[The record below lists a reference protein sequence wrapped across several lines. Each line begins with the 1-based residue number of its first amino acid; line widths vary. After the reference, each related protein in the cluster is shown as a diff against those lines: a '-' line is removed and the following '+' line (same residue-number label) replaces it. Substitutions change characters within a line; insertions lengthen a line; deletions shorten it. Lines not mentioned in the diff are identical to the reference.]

1 MDRLPIEPV
10 LPEIRARLAVNTSAV
25 LVAQPG
31 AGKTTCV
38 PIALLG
44 EQWLGDRHIVML
56 EPRRL
61 AARAAAA
68 RMAEMLGQRVGET
81 VGYAVRLERKISRRT
96 RIEVVTE
103 GVLTRRLQ
111 SEPEL
116 AGVGL
121 LIFDEFHERNLEGD
135 LALALALDVQ
145 RSLRADLRILVMS
158 ATLDETRLCA
168 YLGNA
173 PVIAAPGRLYLI
185 KTCYGDR
192 LQHSEIARGT
202 ARAILRM
209 LP

>member
-1 MDRLPIEPV
+1 MDRLAIEAI
-10 LPEIRARLAVNTSAV
+10 LPEIEAKLAVNTNAV

-44 EQWLGDRHIVML
+44 EQWLGDRRIVML
-56 EPRRL
+56 EPRRV

-68 RMAEMLGQRVGET
+68 RMAETLGQQVGET
-81 VGYAVRLERKISRRT
+81 VGYAVRLERKTSRRT
-96 RIEVVTE
+96 RIELVTE

-111 SEPEL
+111 SDPEL

-121 LIFDEFHERNLEGD
+121 LIFDEFHERRLEGD

-158 ATLDETRLCA
+158 ATLDETKLSA

-173 PVIAAPGRLYLI
+173 PVIAAPGRLYPVE
-185 KTCYGDR
+185 THYGER
-192 LQHSEIARGT
+192 PE
-202 ARAILRM
+202 
-209 LP
+209 